1 MQVQDYRH
9 PKPGHSLSPSP
20 DVAVQWVMELPARQE
35 PGLLGPEMVSFPLQE
50 GAIQGALHCAAVC
63 GGD

>member
-1 MQVQDYRH
+1 MQVQDYMCT
-9 PKPGHSLSPSP
+9 PNLGSLSPSP
-20 DVAVQWVMELPARQE
+20 DVAVQWVMELPAGQE

-50 GAIQGALHCAAVC
+50 GAIQGALHCSAVC